1 MENIY
6 FRNIYIPEKEY
17 VEEYEEGDT
26 TILCLDKKEEDGG
39 FVSCIECRVLT
50 AKKNIDEINIQ
61 CKAWKEQQGKEAL
74 AMLKESKLDEI
85 EAYDKSE
92 AVNSFFLNGESHW
105 LDFNLRD
112 RVFQGN
118 ERLKLMGRTDTT
130 LWLDGMCIELP
141 IEQAQMLIANIEV
154 YAKDC
159 YNVTERHK
167 AEVKA
172 LKTYDEVMA
181 YDITAGYPEKI
192 ELNISE
198 TNIISL

>member
-6 FRNIYIPEKEY
+6 FRNICIPEKEY

-26 TILCLDKKEEDGG
+26 TILCLDRKEVDGG
-39 FVSCIECRVLT
+39 FISCIECRVLT
-50 AKKNIDEINIQ
+50 AQKNIDEINIQ
-61 CKAWKEQQGKEAL
+61 CKAWKEQKEKEAL
-74 AMLKESKLDEI
+74 ATLKESKLDEI
-85 EAYDKSE
+85 EAYDKSS
-92 AVNSFFLNGESHW
+92 AVNSFSLNGQFMW
-105 LDFNLRD
+105 LDYATRN
-112 RVFQGN
+112 RVYDGN

-130 LWLDGMCIELP
+130 LWLNGMCIELP
-141 IEQAQMLIANIEV
+141 IEQAQMLIANIEA

-181 YDITAGYPEKI
+181 YDITADYPDKV

>member
-6 FRNIYIPEKEY
+6 FRNICIPEKEY

-26 TILCLDKKEEDGG
+26 TVLHLDKKEVDGG
-39 FVSCIECRVLT
+39 FISCVECRVLT
-50 AKKNIDEINIQ
+50 TQKNIDEIDIQ
-61 CKAWKEQQGKEAL
+61 YKTWKEQQEKESL

-85 EAYDKSE
+85 EAYDKSS
-92 AVNSFFLNGESHW
+92 AVNSFSLNGQSMW
-105 LDFNLRD
+105 LDYATRN
-112 RVFQGN
+112 RVYDGN

-141 IEQAQMLIANIEV
+141 IEQAQMLIANIEA

-181 YDITAGYPEKI
+181 YDITADYPEKI

>member
-6 FRNIYIPEKEY
+6 FRNICIPEKEY
-17 VEEYEEGDT
+17 VEEYEEGNT
-26 TILCLDKKEEDGG
+26 TVLHLDKKEVDGG
-39 FVSCIECRVLT
+39 FISCVECRVLT
-50 AKKNIDEINIQ
+50 TQKNIDEIDIQ
-61 CKAWKEQQGKEAL
+61 YKAWKEQQEKESL

-85 EAYDKSE
+85 EAYDKSS
-92 AVNSFFLNGESHW
+92 AVNSFSLNGQSMW
-105 LDFNLRD
+105 LDYATRN
-112 RVFQGN
+112 RVYDGN

-130 LWLDGMCIELP
+130 LWLNGMCIELP
-141 IEQAQMLIANIEV
+141 IEQAQSLIASIEV

-159 YNVTERHK
+159 YNITERHK
-167 AEVKA
+167 AEVMA

-181 YDITAGYPEKI
+181 FDITADYPEKI

>member
-26 TILCLDKKEEDGG
+26 TILCLDRKEVDGG
-39 FVSCIECRVLT
+39 FISCIECRVLT
-50 AKKNIDEINIQ
+50 AQKNIDEINIQ
-61 CKAWKEQQGKEAL
+61 CKAWKEQQEKEAL

-85 EAYDKSE
+85 EAYDKSA
-92 AVNSFFLNGESHW
+92 AVNSFLLNGESHW

-141 IEQAQMLIANIEV
+141 IEQAQMLIANIEA

-159 YNVTERHK
+159 YNVTEHHK

>member
-1 MENIY
+1 
-6 FRNIYIPEKEY
+6 
-17 VEEYEEGDT
+17 
-26 TILCLDKKEEDGG
+26 
-39 FVSCIECRVLT
+39 
-50 AKKNIDEINIQ
+50 
-61 CKAWKEQQGKEAL
+61 
-74 AMLKESKLDEI
+74 
-85 EAYDKSE
+85 
-92 AVNSFFLNGESHW
+92 
-105 LDFNLRD
+105 
-112 RVFQGN
+112 
-118 ERLKLMGRTDTT
+118 MGRTDTT

-141 IEQAQMLIANIEV
+141 IEQAQMLIANIEA

-167 AEVKA
+167 MEVKA

>member
-1 MENIY
+1 M
-6 FRNIYIPEKEY
+6 PTSEY
-17 VEEYEEGDT
+17 VEKREEGDMT
-26 TILCLDKKEEDGG
+26 FVCLESTEKDGMMDA
-39 FVSCIECRVLT
+39 IECAVLT
-50 AKKNIDEINIQ
+50 DEMDMEEIASK
-61 CKAWKEQQGKEAL
+61 CTGWKLAQDKEAL
-74 AMLKESKLDEI
+74 AMAVEDKLSQI
-85 EAYDKSE
+85 TLYDKSA
-92 AVNSFFLNGESHW
+92 AVNSFLLNGESHW

-141 IEQAQMLIANIEV
+141 IEQAQMLIANIEA

-167 AEVKA
+167 MEVKA

>member
-1 MENIY
+1 MDME
-6 FRNIYIPEKEY
+6 FRRIVVSTSEY
-17 VEEYEEGDT
+17 VEKREEGDMT
-26 TILCLDKKEEDGG
+26 FVCLEATEKDGMMDA
-39 FVSCIECRVLT
+39 IECAVLT
-50 AKKNIDEINIQ
+50 DKMDMEEIADK
-61 CKAWKEQQGKEAL
+61 CTEWKLEQDKEAL
-74 AMLKESKLDEI
+74 DMAVEDKLSQI
-85 EAYDKSE
+85 TLYDKSE
-92 AVNSFFLNGESHW
+92 AVNSFLLNGESHW

-141 IEQAQMLIANIEV
+141 IEQAQMLIANIEA

-167 AEVKA
+167 MEVKA

-181 YDITAGYPEKI
+181 YDITAGYPDKV

>member
-1 MENIY
+1 MPGADSTE
-6 FRNIYIPEKEY
+6 
-17 VEEYEEGDT
+17 
-26 TILCLDKKEEDGG
+26 
-39 FVSCIECRVLT
+39 
-50 AKKNIDEINIQ
+50 NIDEINIQ
-61 CKAWKEQQGKEAL
+61 CKAWKDQQEKEAL

-85 EAYDKSE
+85 EAYDKSA
-92 AVNSFFLNGESHW
+92 AVNSFLFNGESHW

-141 IEQAQMLIANIEV
+141 IEQAQMLIANIEA

-181 YDITAGYPEKI
+181 YDITTGYPEKI

>member
-6 FRNIYIPEKEY
+6 FRNICIPEKEY

-26 TILCLDKKEEDGG
+26 TILCLDKKEVDGG
-39 FVSCIECRVLT
+39 FISCVECRVLT
-50 AKKNIDEINIQ
+50 TQKNIDEINIQ
-61 CKAWKEQQGKEAL
+61 CKAWKEQQEKEAL

-85 EAYDKSE
+85 EAYDKSS
-92 AVNSFFLNGESHW
+92 AVNSFSMNGQSMW
-105 LDFNLRD
+105 LDYATRN
-112 RVFQGN
+112 RVYDGN

-130 LWLDGMCIELP
+130 LWLNGMCIELP
-141 IEQAQMLIANIEV
+141 IEQAQSLIASIEV

-159 YNVTERHK
+159 YNVTERNK
-167 AEVKA
+167 AKVKA

-181 YDITAGYPEKI
+181 YDITAGYPDKV

>member
-6 FRNIYIPEKEY
+6 FRNICIPEKEY

-26 TILCLDKKEEDGG
+26 TILCLDKKEVDGG
-39 FVSCIECRVLT
+39 FISCIECRVLT
-50 AKKNIDEINIQ
+50 AQKNIDEINIQ
-61 CKAWKEQQGKEAL
+61 CKAWKEQQDMEAL

-85 EAYDKSE
+85 EAYDKSS
-92 AVNSFFLNGESHW
+92 AVNSFSMNGQSMW
-105 LDFNLRD
+105 LDYATRN
-112 RVFQGN
+112 RVYDGN

-130 LWLDGMCIELP
+130 LWLNGMCIELP
-141 IEQAQMLIANIEV
+141 IEQAQSLIASIEV

-167 AEVKA
+167 AKVKA

-181 YDITAGYPEKI
+181 YDITAGYPDKV

>member
-1 MENIY
+1 MDME
-6 FRNIYIPEKEY
+6 FRRIVVPTSEY
-17 VEEYEEGDT
+17 VEKREEGDMT
-26 TILCLDKKEEDGG
+26 FVCLEATEKDGMMDA
-39 FVSCIECRVLT
+39 IECAVLT
-50 AKKNIDEINIQ
+50 DEMDMEEIAAK
-61 CKAWKEQQGKEAL
+61 CTGWKLEQDKEAI
-74 AMLKESKLDEI
+74 AIAVEDKLSQI
-85 EAYDKSE
+85 TLYDKSE
-92 AVNSFFLNGESHW
+92 AVNSFLLNGESHW

-141 IEQAQMLIANIEV
+141 IEQAQMLIANIEA

-198 TNIISL
+198 TNIIRL

>member
-1 MENIY
+1 MRKESPLCDYMLERYDYKPSMDLVLNDILASGEQASMEEI
-6 FRNIYIPEKEY
+6 REIS
-17 VEEYEEGDT
+17 EGLGT
-26 TILCLDKKEEDGG
+26 EPLGYMKK
-39 FVSCIECRVLT
+39 
-50 AKKNIDEINIQ
+50 
-61 CKAWKEQQGKEAL
+61 
-74 AMLKESKLDEI
+74 AMLAYI
-85 EAYDKSE
+85 EKYDASSS
-92 AVNSFFLNGESHW
+92 VNSFLLNGESHW

-130 LWLDGMCIELP
+130 LWLDGMCIEFP
-141 IEQAQMLIANIEV
+141 IEQAQMLIANIEA

-172 LKTYDEVMA
+172 LKTYDDVMA
-181 YDITAGYPEKI
+181 YDITADYPDKI

>member
-1 MENIY
+1 MDME
-6 FRNIYIPEKEY
+6 FRRIVVPTSEY
-17 VEEYEEGDT
+17 VEKREEGDMT
-26 TILCLDKKEEDGG
+26 FVCLKATEKDGMMDA
-39 FVSCIECRVLT
+39 IECAVLT
-50 AKKNIDEINIQ
+50 DEMDMEEIAAK
-61 CKAWKEQQGKEAL
+61 CTGWKLAQDKEAL
-74 AMLKESKLDEI
+74 AIAVEDKLSQI
-85 EAYDKSE
+85 TLYDKSA
-92 AVNSFFLNGESHW
+92 AVNSFILNGESHW

-167 AEVKA
+167 MEVKA

>member
-39 FVSCIECRVLT
+39 FISCIECRVLT
-50 AKKNIDEINIQ
+50 AQKNIDEINIQ
-61 CKAWKEQQGKEAL
+61 CKAWKEQQEKEAL

-85 EAYDKSE
+85 EAYNKST
-92 AVNSFFLNGESHW
+92 AVDSFLLNGESHW

-141 IEQAQMLIANIEV
+141 IEQAQMLIANIEA

>member
-26 TILCLDKKEEDGG
+26 TILCLDRKEVDGG
-39 FVSCIECRVLT
+39 FISCIECRVLT
-50 AKKNIDEINIQ
+50 AQKNIDEINIQ
-61 CKAWKEQQGKEAL
+61 CKAWKEQQEKEAL
-74 AMLKESKLDEI
+74 TMLKESKLDEI
-85 EAYDKSE
+85 EAYNKST
-92 AVNSFFLNGESHW
+92 AVDSFLLNGESHW

-141 IEQAQMLIANIEV
+141 IEHAQMLIANIEA

-198 TNIISL
+198 TNFISL

>member
-1 MENIY
+1 MNME
-6 FRNIYIPEKEY
+6 FRRIAVPTSEY
-17 VEEYEEGDT
+17 VEKREEGDMT
-26 TILCLDKKEEDGG
+26 FVCLEATEKDGMMDAIECAVLTDEMDMEEIAAKCTEWKLAQDKK
-39 FVSCIECRVLT
+39 
-50 AKKNIDEINIQ
+50 
-61 CKAWKEQQGKEAL
+61 AL
-74 AMLKESKLDEI
+74 AMAVEDKLSQI
-85 EAYDKSE
+85 AFYDKSA
-92 AVNSFFLNGESHW
+92 AVNSFLLNGEQHW

-141 IEQAQMLIANIEV
+141 IEQAQMLIANIEA

-181 YDITAGYPEKI
+181 YDITADYPDKI

>member
-1 MENIY
+1 MDME
-6 FRNIYIPEKEY
+6 FRRIVVPTSEY
-17 VEEYEEGDT
+17 VEKREKGDMT
-26 TILCLDKKEEDGG
+26 FVCLEATEKDGMMDA
-39 FVSCIECRVLT
+39 VECAVLT
-50 AKKNIDEINIQ
+50 DEMDMEEIAIK
-61 CKAWKEQQGKEAL
+61 CTGWKLAQDKEAL
-74 AMLKESKLDEI
+74 AMAVEDKLSQI
-85 EAYDKSE
+85 TLYDKSA
-92 AVNSFFLNGESHW
+92 AVNSFLLNGESHW

-141 IEQAQMLIANIEV
+141 IEQAQMLIANIEA

-167 AEVKA
+167 MEVKA

>member
-1 MENIY
+1 
-6 FRNIYIPEKEY
+6 
-17 VEEYEEGDT
+17 
-26 TILCLDKKEEDGG
+26 
-39 FVSCIECRVLT
+39 
-50 AKKNIDEINIQ
+50 
-61 CKAWKEQQGKEAL
+61 
-74 AMLKESKLDEI
+74 MLKESKLGEI
-85 EAYDKSE
+85 EAYNKST
-92 AVNSFFLNGESHW
+92 AVDSFLLNGESHW

-130 LWLDGMCIELP
+130 LWLDGICIELP
-141 IEQAQMLIANIEV
+141 IEQAQMLIANIEA

-172 LKTYDEVMA
+172 LKTYDDVMA
-181 YDITAGYPEKI
+181 YDITADYPDKI

>member
-26 TILCLDKKEEDGG
+26 TILCLDKKEVDGG

-50 AKKNIDEINIQ
+50 AQKNIDEINIQ
-61 CKAWKEQQGKEAL
+61 CKAWKEQQEKEAL

-85 EAYDKSE
+85 EAYDKSA
-92 AVNSFFLNGESHW
+92 AVNSFLLNGESHW

-141 IEQAQMLIANIEV
+141 IEQAQMLIANIEA

-159 YNVTERHK
+159 YNVTEHHK

>member
-1 MENIY
+1 MDME
-6 FRNIYIPEKEY
+6 FRRIVVPTSEY
-17 VEEYEEGDT
+17 VEKREEGDMT
-26 TILCLDKKEEDGG
+26 FVCLEATEKDGMMDA
-39 FVSCIECRVLT
+39 VECAVLT
-50 AKKNIDEINIQ
+50 DEMDMEEIAIK
-61 CKAWKEQQGKEAL
+61 CTGWKLAQDKEAI
-74 AMLKESKLDEI
+74 AMAVEDKLSQI
-85 EAYDKSE
+85 TLYDKSE
-92 AVNSFFLNGESHW
+92 AVNSFLLNGESHW

-141 IEQAQMLIANIEV
+141 IEQAQMLIANIEA

-167 AEVKA
+167 AKVKV

-198 TNIISL
+198 TNIIRL

>member
-26 TILCLDKKEEDGG
+26 TILCLDRKEVDGG

-50 AKKNIDEINIQ
+50 AQKNIDEINIQ
-61 CKAWKEQQGKEAL
+61 CKAWKEQQEKEAL

-85 EAYDKSE
+85 EAYDKSA
-92 AVNSFFLNGESHW
+92 AVNSFLLNGESHW

-141 IEQAQMLIANIEV
+141 IEQAQMLIANIEA

-159 YNVTERHK
+159 YNVTEHHK